1 MAIKKQPSKKSLIG
15 FEVELFT
22 INRDG
27 CIVNGSDLLLK
38 KAKEK
43 KNLAL
48 KKECAGNMIE
58 IASYPNEIMPYTM
71 KHLLDELEHLISIA
85 EKENILLCPLGTYP
99 GRFNPFMRSDK
110 PYKIKESIFGKN
122 RWKAAGRC
130 VGFHC
135 HYDLPMGMFDP
146 QLRILKMLA
155 KQKIKD
161 SLASCYNFLIAADP
175 ALTCFMQSSPFYQGK
190 FVGKD
195 SRLIIYR
202 GGEHLKNTNGLYAN
216 LEEFGGLPPYK
227 ITAFDMADI
236 ISTRYEK
243 WKSYIKGLGLNIRV
257 LSLYGSILDT
267 TWNPVKVNPNG
278 TLEQRGMDMNHPIF
292 IAGIGAVIKYI
303 LKKLQEEFYAVVPS
317 EIGIKE
323 PFKVE
328 GDIIYIPPYPYVRN
342 ELQKTSAYAG
352 LDSDVIYT
360 YCKRF
365 LRFAASTM
373 THDRLSLIKPFQ
385 DMLNKKKTVSD
396 EIIEYA
402 KKKGYKRK
410 ESITNK
416 LAAQIALQHSE
427 RLLKE
432 IVSTREMIK
441 NLI

>member
-1 MAIKKQPSKKSLIG
+1 M
-15 FEVELFT
+15 
-22 INRDG
+22 
-27 CIVNGSDLLLK
+27 
-38 KAKEK
+38 
-43 KNLAL
+43 
-48 KKECAGNMIE
+48 
-58 IASYPNEIMPYTM
+58 
-71 KHLLDELEHLISIA
+71 
-85 EKENILLCPLGTYP
+85 
-99 GRFNPFMRSDK
+99 
-110 PYKIKESIFGKN
+110 
-122 RWKAAGRC
+122 
-130 VGFHC
+130 
-135 HYDLPMGMFDP
+135 
-146 QLRILKMLA
+146 
-155 KQKIKD
+155 
-161 SLASCYNFLIAADP
+161 
-175 ALTCFMQSSPFYQGK
+175 
-190 FVGKD
+190 
-195 SRLIIYR
+195 
-202 GGEHLKNTNGLYAN
+202 
-216 LEEFGGLPPYK
+216 
-227 ITAFDMADI
+227 
-236 ISTRYEK
+236 
-243 WKSYIKGLGLNIRV
+243 
-257 LSLYGSILDT
+257 
-267 TWNPVKVNPNG
+267 
-278 TLEQRGMDMNHPIF
+278 
-292 IAGIGAVIKYI
+292 
-303 LKKLQEEFYAVVPS
+303 PS

-373 THDRLSLIKPFQ
+373 PHDRLSLIKPFQ